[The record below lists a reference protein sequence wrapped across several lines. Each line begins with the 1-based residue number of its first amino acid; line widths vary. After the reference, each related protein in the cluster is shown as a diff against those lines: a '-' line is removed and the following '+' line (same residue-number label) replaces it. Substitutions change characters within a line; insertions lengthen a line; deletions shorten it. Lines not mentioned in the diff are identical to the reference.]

1 MTALCA
7 RRCRWQEVARAY
19 ILEHDVSNLLD
30 LSLAE
35 LAEDN
40 DLVQPVQELRS
51 EVLLE
56 LLVHQSLNVH
66 TNKSTT
72 DHRNRQQE

>member
-1 MTALCA
+1 MGAG
-7 RRCRWQEVARAY
+7 AY

-35 LAEDN
+35 LAEYN
-40 DLVQPVQELRS
+40 DLVQPVEELGS

-56 LLVHQSLNVH
+56 LLVHQSLHSYTESLV
-66 TNKSTT
+66 TN
-72 DHRNRQQE
+72 REIM